1 MACYSNMT
9 QLLQHPE
16 INVEDPSR
24 FTKDDVHQLDCLDVW
39 GGSRRV
45 NRQAYVTGMN
55 VWVSSEPASSDR
67 GGDLYLISMCG
78 GAKISRFLLADV
90 AGHDAAA
97 ADVADDFHK
106 LLRKHINK
114 QDQTKLAVALNRD
127 FEKQSTVGRF
137 VTALLATF
145 IPQTGHLVICNAGHP
160 RPLWYQAD
168 KKMWTYLDA
177 VHAHTDDVP
186 RNLPIGV
193 IPETDYVQFATEF
206 LPGDLLLTYTDG
218 VTEAMPD
225 GGRMLGE
232 AGLLEMVSTLDVRDP
247 HGMIDQLTRR
257 LHAFTG
263 GKMRHDDVTMML
275 MSPDGAQPQRQP
287 LAKQFKVLGKMMG
300 VVR

>member
-1 MACYSNMT
+1 MT
-9 QLLQHPE
+9 QLTPT
-16 INVEDPSR
+16 IVEPLPQQR
-24 FTKDDVHQLDCLDVW
+24 VAIPQPTHHLDCLDVW
-39 GGSRRV
+39 GGSRRI
-45 NRQAYVTGMN
+45 NRKAYVTGMN
-55 VWVSSEPASSDR
+55 VWVSSEPASADR

-90 AGHDAAA
+90 SGHDSAA
-97 ADVADDFHK
+97 ADVADDFRHM
-106 LLRKHINK
+106 LRKHINK